1 MTKQKTIF
9 IDNKPSAIHIP
20 EDLRMEAQRYADK
33 HYMNF
38 SQLVRYALSK
48 LLMESR

>member
-1 MTKQKTIF
+1 MTKQKTIY
-9 IDNKPSAIHIP
+9 INDKPFAVSIP

-33 HYMNF
+33 NYMNF

-48 LLMESR
+48 LLQEEK